1 MGKLD
6 GQKLGKYELV
16 ERMAQ
21 GGMAEVYK
29 AFQPGVERT
38 VVLKVLHGHLV
49 DNQDIVARF
58 QREARAAGRLQHPHI
73 VRVID
78 IGVEDDN
85 YFMVMDFLQ
94 GGTLG
99 DYLKARGR
107 MPAEA
112 ALRLGAQLVDAL
124 QSAHAQGIVHRD
136 IKPSNIL
143 FADDSFQQVVLT
155 DFGLASLRDDL
166 AGSLTVTGAMVGTP
180 TYMSPEAVRGEV
192 CDERSD
198 LYSLGV
204 VLYEMVTGKPP
215 YTANTPYSMLMKQ
228 TNDPLP
234 SPRSINPDLPVVV
247 EELLLKLLAK
257 EPDARIQ
264 SAAALATALYETQQI
279 LCNQRGTAPAAP
291 KAPERPA
298 VRAAKPQPAPARAP
312 VAATANHGVNWRS
325 LLLAVS
331 GIVAVAALT
340 AELLLHL

>member
-6 GQKLGKYELV
+6 GQNLGKYELV

-29 AFQPGVERT
+29 AFQPGIERT

-112 ALRLGAQLVDAL
+112 ALRLAAQLVDAL

-155 DFGLASLRDDL
+155 DFGLASLRDD
-166 AGSLTVTGAMVGTP
+166 AAHSLTVTGAMVGTP
-180 TYMSPEAVRGEV
+180 TYMSPEAVRGEA

-234 SPRSINPDLPVVV
+234 SPRSINPHLPVVV
-247 EELLLKLLAK
+247 EELLLSLLAK
-257 EPDARIQ
+257 EPAARMQ
-264 SAAALATALYETQQI
+264 SAAQLAQAIHAAQQV
-279 LCNQRGTAPAAP
+279 LCNQAVPAATP
-291 KAPERPA
+291 PPARPA
-298 VRAAKPQPAPARAP
+298 RRVDQPAPLRTP
-312 VAATANHGVNWRS
+312 VAATASHGMNWRS

-331 GIVAVAALT
+331 GIATVAAIT

>member
-21 GGMAEVYK
+21 GGMAEVYR
-29 AFQPGVERT
+29 AFQPGVERY
-38 VVLKVLHGHLV
+38 VVIKVLHGHLV

-85 YFMVMDFLQ
+85 YFMVMDYLQ

-99 DYLKARGR
+99 DYLKVCGR
-107 MPAEA
+107 LSVDAS
-112 ALRLGAQLVDAL
+112 LRLAAQLVDAL
-124 QSAHAQGIVHRD
+124 QSAHAQGVVHRD

-143 FADDSFQQVVLT
+143 FVDDSYQQVVLT
-155 DFGLASLRDDL
+155 DFGLASLRDDA

-228 TNDPLP
+228 TNEPLP
-234 SPRSINPDLPVVV
+234 SPRSINPDLPAVV
-247 EELLLKLLAK
+247 EELLLRLLAK
-257 EPDARIQ
+257 EPDTRLQ
-264 SAAALATALYETQQI
+264 SAAQLAQAIHDAQQV
-279 LCNQRGTAPAAP
+279 LCNQVAPLVTPLPSTTARNPA
-291 KAPERPA
+291 
-298 VRAAKPQPAPARAP
+298 QPAPARP
-312 VAATANHGVNWRS
+312 PLAATAGHDMNWRS
-325 LLLAVS
+325 LLLALS
-331 GIVAVAALT
+331 GIVAVAAFT